1 MPNYVWWR
9 PLLALVLAVVFH
21 LVFQAL
27 AVILPFLYFLAV
39 QRAGVPDVLGTEE
52 AYLAFKDR
60 GAQYPLII
68 ENPTSI
74 YLFVGPII
82 FMLPS
87 VLLALRVM
95 KLGGLGT
102 LSSVDRHLRWNR
114 LGSYLVPAF
123 GLVFAIGFAL
133 PWLLQ
138 QAGSATWELPHPRIV
153 PVALMAILVLVPLQ
167 SAAEEYAFRGLLQQV
182 PGSWISA
189 VWVPVLIQSLLF
201 AAGHRYN
208 FAGQLGIAC
217 MGLAMGVL
225 TIRLGGLEATIAFH
239 VANNLLSLLSSSLFT
254 DGAVSSTVDT
264 MELLVSVAISLV
276 YAWVALA
283 IAKRRG
289 WLASDPPDLDE
300 RLALVSGQLGQVTGG
315 STAPSDSGEGL
326 SGRGGAKVGWDVP
339 QLPRSPGIA
348 PQSLTTPPDPL
359 GREDPGN
366 VLDSSA
372 TTQDPTPGQSWDDL

>member
-1 MPNYVWWR
+1 MRFQRAYTRALRLMPNYVWWR

-133 PWLLQ
+133 PWVLQ

-264 MELLVSVAISLV
+264 MELLVSVSISLV
-276 YAWVALA
+276 YA
-283 IAKRRG
+283 
-289 WLASDPPDLDE
+289 
-300 RLALVSGQLGQVTGG
+300 
-315 STAPSDSGEGL
+315 L
-326 SGRGGAKVGWDVP
+326 S
-339 QLPRSPGIA
+339 LIHIS
-348 PQSLTTPPDPL
+348 
-359 GREDPGN
+359 E
-366 VLDSSA
+366 
-372 TTQDPTPGQSWDDL
+372 PTRP